1 MKDAPG
7 DSFYGGEII
16 PTPPGTGPIESNTGL
31 RVREKLIECVVFL
44 CLAIID
50 LDHLKY
56 FSNSSHIFYIDIELN
71 HDNYFELNRF

>member
-1 MKDAPG
+1 MKDASG

-31 RVREKLIECVVFL
+31 IGEKLIECAAFL

-56 FSNSSHIFYIDIELN
+56 FFNSSHIFSIEIELN